1 MCFKY
6 LCSVQLQRIKKADTI
21 ICCRKPRINPQLVA
35 QQVAQQFAPP
45 PKKERSNHERKEK
58 KQKNDEKHKGL
69 VINNKHP
76 FVICMLVGRE

>member
-1 MCFKY
+1 M
-6 LCSVQLQRIKKADTI
+6 
-21 ICCRKPRINPQLVA
+21 A